1 MDKKKNILDSLVIIV
16 MASMCIIG
24 CTALLFLR
32 PHSVDSYNQNTEYM
46 SDRYPEERLILL
58 SH

>member
-32 PHSVDSYNQNTEYM
+32 PHSVDSYKQNTEYM